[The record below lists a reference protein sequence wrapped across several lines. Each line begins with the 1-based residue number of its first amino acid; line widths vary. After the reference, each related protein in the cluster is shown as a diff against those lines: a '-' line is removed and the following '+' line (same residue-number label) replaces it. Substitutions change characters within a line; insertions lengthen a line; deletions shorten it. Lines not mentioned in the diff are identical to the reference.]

1 MKRIRRWCAV
11 AIALTTLALSANS
24 ALAQVSADSTAK
36 KPSSYVPGAGF
47 RVVSSDQ
54 GDLNFRA
61 YAYVRYLNQKALD
74 PTYTDSFGRTDT
86 LDRRQDIQFQ
96 KVLLFFYGWLMSP
109 NFRYLTYVWTTN
121 TSQGQ
126 GAQVVVAGNL
136 NYVINPH
143 ITVGGGIDGLPG
155 VRATEGQFPFW
166 LTVDNRL
173 MADEFFRPSY
183 TSGIWAKGE
192 VVERLRYA
200 VMLGDN
206 LSQLGV
212 DAGQMDDGLNTL
224 SAALVWLPTTGEYGT
239 RSAFGDFDAH
249 EKVATRL
256 GAHFSRSDEDAQGQ
270 PNTDAFENVQIRLSD
285 GNPVFASNLFGSG
298 IQVKTAT
305 YRMACADGGVKYR
318 GLSLEGEYYWR
329 TVDNLKGPG
338 TETLAFDELKDDG
351 FQLQASGMI
360 LPQTLQGYVGVSK
373 IFGEYGDPSDLRFG
387 VNWYPWRNQVVRW
400 NAEYLHTDRS
410 PVGGL
415 SLPMPVG
422 SQGDIFYTTLQL
434 NF

>member
-1 MKRIRRWCAV
+1 MAV
-11 AIALTTLALSANS
+11 LASFPTH
-24 ALAQVSADSTAK
+24 ALAQAAADTTAK
-36 KPSSYVPGAGF
+36 PPSSYVPGAGF
-47 RVVSSDQ
+47 KVVSSPQ

-61 YAYVRYLNQKALD
+61 FAYARYLNQKALD
-74 PTYTDSFGRTDT
+74 PTYTDSFGKTST
-86 LDRRQDIQFQ
+86 IDRRQDIQFQ
-96 KVLLFFYGWLMSP
+96 KVILFFYGWLMSP
-109 NFRYLTYVWTTN
+109 KFRYMTYIWTSN

-136 NYVINPH
+136 NYIINPH

-166 LTVDNRL
+166 LTADNRL

-192 VVERLRYA
+192 AVKRVRYA

-212 DAGQMDDGLNTL
+212 DAGQLDDGLNTL
-224 SAALVWLPTTGEYGT
+224 AAGLTWLPTTGEFGT
-239 RSAFGDFDAH
+239 RSGFGDYDMH
-249 EKVATRL
+249 QKVATRL
-256 GAHFSRSDEDAQGQ
+256 GTHFTRSDEDAQGQ
-270 PNTDAFENVQIRLSD
+270 PNSDAFENVQIRLSD
-285 GNPVFASNLFGSG
+285 GNPIFAADLFGTG

-305 YRMACADGGVKYR
+305 YHMFCADGGVKYH

-338 TETLAFDELKDDG
+338 TETLAFNDLKDDG
-351 FQLQASGMI
+351 FQLQASGMVV
-360 LPQTLQGYVGVSK
+360 PEVLQAYAGVSK

-400 NAEYLHTDRS
+400 NTEYLHTDHS

-422 SQGDIFYTTLQL
+422 STGDVFYTTFQL